1 MDIFFQILLI
11 ILTSIKNS
19 TVQWQPIFLINRFS
33 LILMVHSNLK
43 STNMLKSSNRS
54 IIMRLIAKIFSILIR
69 NKLSAIIYKAKVI
82 LILFEITNRNW
93 RM

>member
-1 MDIFFQILLI
+1 
-11 ILTSIKNS
+11 
-19 TVQWQPIFLINRFS
+19 
-33 LILMVHSNLK
+33 MVHSNLK